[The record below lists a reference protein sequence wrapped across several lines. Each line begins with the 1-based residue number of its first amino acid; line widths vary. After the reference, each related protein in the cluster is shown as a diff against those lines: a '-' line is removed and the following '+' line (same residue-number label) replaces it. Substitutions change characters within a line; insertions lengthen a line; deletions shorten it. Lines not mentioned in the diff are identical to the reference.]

1 MSWAADIAV
10 IQTRVKYQ
18 TTVTKSREV
27 DALELIKS
35 YSFSSTKSP
44 VKTWKDEVK
53 GLAQYLNILTR
64 TEYVTHSQLL
74 KCSGKKKKTENGQ
87 KHGLTCHL

>member
-1 MSWAADIAV
+1 M
-10 IQTRVKYQ
+10 
-18 TTVTKSREV
+18 KSRGEV
-27 DALELIKS
+27 DVLELIKS

-64 TEYVTHSQLL
+64 TEYITHSQLL
-74 KCSGKKKKTENGQ
+74 KCSGLKKIRKWTKAWAHMSLMRTDHVIFNTTIYEGSM
-87 KHGLTCHL
+87 GG